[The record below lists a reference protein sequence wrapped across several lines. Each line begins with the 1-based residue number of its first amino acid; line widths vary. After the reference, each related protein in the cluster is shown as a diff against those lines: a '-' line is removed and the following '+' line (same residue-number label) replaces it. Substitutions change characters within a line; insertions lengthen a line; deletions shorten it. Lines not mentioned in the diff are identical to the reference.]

1 MSSRPRVRAVST
13 ATTTAGTALAA
24 ALALAACGTGGGGT
38 AAARPSADPNAK
50 IVVWAD
56 ATRVPMVQEYQK
68 AHPAAKIDLVTIPNE
83 SGYIETKVQ
92 LANRSGRGWPD
103 VVFTGENIATLQAK
117 PYDWAAPLDGKVKQD
132 VVGQFAK
139 SSVSNCTIEGHLY
152 CLQNDIAQTVL
163 WYDKGLMKQF
173 GYAVPKTWKEYQEL
187 GAKVAADHPGY
198 VVGALG
204 AHGMLFTYYQSSGCP
219 MTDAQSST
227 TVRINATAVECTRV
241 NDLLQPMLDNGSV
254 SRLDE
259 FDPAFVALGTKRK
272 ILMLPFASWAGDF
285 AFKPTYK
292 TPAGQL
298 AAAPMPTW
306 EGESTGYSG
315 AVGGGVWAVG
325 KHAANPQGAVDL
337 ITWLTTDV
345 GLQSKQPTYPAFR
358 PAAKAWMAGKA
369 NDPYYAEDPSPV
381 FEAQADLIRE
391 NWKYTRYAATVI
403 NGYNETVAKGIQDK
417 QPLAGLLPKYAE
429 QLTQAAKDAGYT
441 VVQ

>member
-1 MSSRPRVRAVST
+1 MIT
-13 ATTTAGTALAA
+13 ATGATLAA
-24 ALALAACGTGGGGT
+24 LLSLTACGGGRSADKQPT
-38 AAARPSADPNAK
+38 ADPNAK

-68 AHPAAKIDLVTIPNE
+68 SHPAAKIDLVTIPNE

-92 LANRSGRGWPD
+92 LANRAGQGWPD
-103 VVFTGENIATLQAK
+103 VVFTGENLATLQAK
-117 PYDWAAPLDGKVKQD
+117 PYEWAAPLDGRVKQD
-132 VVGQFAK
+132 VIDAFAK
-139 SSVSNCTIEGHLY
+139 TSVGNCTIAGHLY

-173 GYAVPKTWKEYQEL
+173 GYTVPKTWKEYQDL
-187 GAKVAADHPGY
+187 GAKVASEHPGY

-219 MTDAQSST
+219 LTDAKSDT
-227 TVRINATAVECTRV
+227 TVRINPDAVECTRV
-241 NDLLQPMLDNGSV
+241 DNLLQPMLDNGSV

-259 FDPAFVALGTKRK
+259 FDPAFVALGTQRK

-292 TPAGQL
+292 TPPGQL

-306 EGESTGYSG
+306 EGESVGYSG
-315 AVGGGVWAVG
+315 AVGGGVWAMSR
-325 KHAANPQGAVDL
+325 HAANPQGAADL
-337 ITWLTTDV
+337 ITWLTTDI
-345 GLQSKQPTYPAFR
+345 GLQSKQPTYPAYR
-358 PAAKAWMAGKA
+358 PAAQAWMAGKA

-381 FEAQADLIRE
+381 FKAQADLIRE

-403 NGYNETVAKGIQDK
+403 NSYNETVAKGIQDK
-417 QPLAGLLPKYAE
+417 GKLADLMPKFGE

-441 VVQ
+441 VTP